1 MALSFKRCFKP
12 TLSPP
17 GNIPSAVAGSTR
29 SHLVGLRG
37 TKPSEGGAYL
47 TSTGLRDLD
56 TLLSGGHPLGTVI
69 LVEEDRWTN
78 RLAHTLVRYWCAEAL
93 AQGHPLVVP
102 TLDDSDDKSNKFRA
116 VDQTSGTDLVTNHL
130 LNNLP
135 RNLHWDKQQQQHVQ
149 HEAKF
154 WPSPILEASSE
165 NEDDDIHGNDEAAE
179 KVTDLVG
186 QNIQPR
192 SFQMSQVTNVYCH
205 SYDLSGKLSQQLK
218 RRGKPDT
225 EGIIRWNLTKQGTPD
240 ASKREI
246 HPSLRIYQQL
256 MQHLQDKLV
265 KDQPSRSVLRILLFH
280 LDPKILGIVLP
291 LLLAQIRAQLM
302 PVVVLVC
309 SQPWKATTT
318 NVALRRHADVVLQ
331 THGFAGERQY
341 PPPSELRHLQG
352 LILPRK
358 VSTATL
364 ATALCGGHYGNLAV
378 GKRPPAN
385 ILGIQRDSRK
395 MHTVLLH
402 IPPQEQLLQDLKVAQ
417 PNSFGKHA

>member
-1 MALSFKRCFKP
+1 MASSFKRCTKP
-12 TLSPP
+12 TLPPP
-17 GNIPSAVAGSTR
+17 GTLPSVVAGGTR
-29 SHLVGLRG
+29 SRLVGLKG

-56 TLLSGGHPLGTVI
+56 VLLSGGHPLGTCI

-78 RLAHTLVRYWCAEAL
+78 CLAHTLARYWCAEAL

-102 TLDDSDDKSNKFRA
+102 IMEDGKDTPNKFLA
-116 VDQTSGTDLVTNHL
+116 VVPTSGTELEINHL

-135 RNLHWDKQQQQHVQ
+135 RNLHWDKQHQQQQHAQ
-149 HEAKF
+149 QEATTLS
-154 WPSPILEASSE
+154 WPAPLLETNGE
-165 NEDDDIHGNDEAAE
+165 NENDDDDDEAAE
-179 KVTDLVG
+179 EVADLVG
-186 QNIQPR
+186 HNIQPR
-192 SFQMSQVTNVYCH
+192 SSLASYCH

-218 RRGKPDT
+218 RLGKPGMMD
-225 EGIIRWNLTKQGTPD
+225 GIIRWNLTKGGSPGAAKQG
-240 ASKREI
+240 I
-246 HPSLRIYQQL
+246 HASLRIYQQL
-256 MQHLQDKLV
+256 MQQLQDLLV
-265 KDQPSRSVLRILLFH
+265 NERPSRNVLRLLLYHMDPEILAL
-280 LDPKILGIVLP
+280 VLP
-291 LLLAQIRAQLM
+291 LLLARIRAQLL

-309 SQPWKATTT
+309 SQPWKATSS
-318 NVALRRHADVVLQ
+318 NVSLRRHADVVLQ
-331 THGFAGERQY
+331 THGFAGESQY

-364 ATALCGGHYGNLAV
+364 ATALFGGHYGNLAV

-402 IPPQEQLLQDLKVAQ
+402 IPPQEQLLQDLKGRPA
-417 PNSFGKHA
+417 